1 MDSLFN
7 GRLKSMQQKVA
18 AAANKY
24 MPKEGIKG
32 VAAAIK

>member
-7 GRLKSMQQKVA
+7 GRLKQMQQKVA

-24 MPKEGIKG
+24 IPKEGIKN
-32 VAAAIK
+32 VANVIK